1 MSSVFNISVFTI
13 ARRDLLLASRRLVAS
28 RSARDV
34 RWDRNLA
41 RSLGCK
47 LCTASVISM
56 KYVEGSEE
64 VITIG
69 KCGKLR
75 VTPLPKSHKSVWIRF
90 TRRRLCVHRCVN
102 SFFIPLRFF
111 HELCR
116 RDTIGISGN
125 QLTNINGEKRARS
138 TRSNAR

>member
-90 TRRRLCVHRCVN
+90 TRRRLCDVSTLFLFPSAFSTSCVV
-102 SFFIPLRFF
+102 
-111 HELCR
+111 
-116 RDTIGISGN
+116 GIQSGS
-125 QLTNINGEKRARS
+125 LGIN
-138 TRSNAR
+138 